1 MFLYNPGRGAPFQE
15 EAMAEM
21 PLQEQVAIVTGA
33 SHGIGRAIAQRLAQ
47 LGATVVLAARTTS
60 RLEDLKREILD
71 EGGRALAIPTD
82 LRRPEQIEHLIQTT
96 LEQLGKIDILVNN
109 AGIGVF
115 GRPLHETSL
124 EDWETIM
131 QTNLRAV
138 YVAMRAVTP
147 HLIERRSGYIVNIS
161 SLASHNPV
169 PNGAAYAASKWA
181 LNGLSVSAAEE
192 LRAHG
197 IRVSLVCPGS
207 VDTNLVPG
215 QNKNRARMLHGDDIA
230 HVVAMLVTQSPQ
242 SFASEVLIRPTM
254 KP

>member
-1 MFLYNPGRGAPFQE
+1 
-15 EAMAEM
+15 MAET
-21 PLQEQVAIVTGA
+21 LRQEQVAIVTGA
-33 SHGIGRAIAQRLAQ
+33 SHGIGRAIARRLARM
-47 LGATVVLAARTTS
+47 GTTVVLAARTVS
-60 RLEDLKREILD
+60 RLEELKREIQD
-71 EGGRALAIPTD
+71 EGGRALVVPTD
-82 LRRPEQIEHLIQTT
+82 LRQPEQIERLIQQT

-109 AGIGVF
+109 AGVGVF

-124 EDWETIM
+124 ESWDEIM
-131 QTNLRAV
+131 NTNLRAV
-138 YVAMRAVTP
+138 FVAMHAVAP
-147 HLIERRSGYIVNIS
+147 HMVERHTGYIVNIS
-161 SLASHNPV
+161 SLAAHNPV

-181 LNGLSVSAAEE
+181 LNGMSVSAAEE

-215 QNKNRARMLHGDDIA
+215 QSKNRAHMLQSDDIA
-230 HVVAMLVTQSPQ
+230 HIVAMLVTQAPQ

>member
-1 MFLYNPGRGAPFQE
+1 
-15 EAMAEM
+15 MAET

-33 SHGIGRAIAQRLAQ
+33 SHGIGKAIAQRLACM
-47 LGATVVLAARTTS
+47 GATTVLAARTAS

-71 EGGRALAIPTD
+71 EGGRALVVPTD
-82 LRRPEQIEHLIQTT
+82 LRRPEQIERLIQTT

-109 AGIGVF
+109 AGVGVF
-115 GRPLHETSL
+115 GRPLHETSM
-124 EDWETIM
+124 ESWDAIM
-131 QTNLRAV
+131 DTNLRAV

-147 HLIERRSGYIVNIS
+147 HLIQRRTGYIVNIS
-161 SLASHNPV
+161 SLAAHNPV

-207 VDTNLVPG
+207 VDTDLVPG
-215 QNKNRARMLHGDDIA
+215 QNKNRARMLQGEDVA
-230 HVVAMLVTQSPQ
+230 HVVAMLVTQSPH

>member
-1 MFLYNPGRGAPFQE
+1 
-15 EAMAEM
+15 MAET

-33 SHGIGRAIAQRLAQ
+33 SHGIGKAIAQRLARM
-47 LGATVVLAARTTS
+47 GATVVLAARTVS
-60 RLEDLKREILD
+60 RLDEIKREIQHD
-71 EGGRALAIPTD
+71 GGRALVVPTD
-82 LRRPEQIEHLIQTT
+82 LRQPEQVERLIQTT
-96 LEQLGKIDILVNN
+96 LEQFGKIDILVNN

-115 GRPLHETSL
+115 GRPLHETSM
-124 EDWETIM
+124 EDWDGIM
-131 QTNLRAV
+131 DTNLRAV
-138 YVAMRAVTP
+138 YVAMRTVTP
-147 HLIERRSGYIVNIS
+147 HMIQRRTGYIINIS
-161 SLASHNPV
+161 SLAAHNPV

-197 IRVSLVCPGS
+197 IRVCLVCPGS

-215 QNKNRARMLHGDDIA
+215 QNKNRARMLQGEDVA

>member
-1 MFLYNPGRGAPFQE
+1 
-15 EAMAEM
+15 MAEM

-33 SHGIGRAIAQRLAQ
+33 SHGIGRAIAQRLAR

-60 RLEDLKREILD
+60 RLEDLRREILD
-71 EGGRALAIPTD
+71 EGGRALVIPTD

-96 LEQLGKIDILVNN
+96 LEQLGKVDILVNN

-115 GRPLHETSL
+115 GHPLHETSL
-124 EDWETIM
+124 EDWEAIM

-147 HLIERRSGYIVNIS
+147 HLIERRSGYIINIS
-161 SLASHNPV
+161 SLAAHNPV

-215 QNKNRARMLHGDDIA
+215 QNKNRSRMLQGEDVA